1 MALTPLYVVRVI
13 ASVFQVVG
21 LILTA
26 FRIYFRLK
34 IGRFW
39 WEDAWAGISLLTG
52 SIWMVAQWTF
62 LLTDDLTSIVGSW
75 TYSIGFTCIITMVRM
90 SVLFS
95 ITRVIPESSRLRKF
109 THVCAAF
116 FAACWV
122 ILIIEKILQCADPS
136 WHYVPISSGKP
147 FCQVKLRI
155 YIFEFST
162 DCVAVLILVVLPLR
176 MLWKVRLP
184 RRQRRMILSIFASSI
199 VLAFGALF
207 HTLGQVLNVYIV
219 MIAGIN
225 VEIALSLIV
234 CNLLVVVTCT
244 YRFLLHD
251 DASSSGTDSTED
263 TSANDDDFTRPR
275 TTLHLTTIDLSMSS
289 DCQGTSGITR
299 SEISQSEI
307 LQSGISQSGISQS
320 GISQSGTSQSGWT
333 SQEA

>member
-1 MALTPLYVVRVI
+1 VT
-13 ASVFQVVG
+13 ASAFQVVG

-39 WEDAWAGISLLTG
+39 WEDAWAGISLLIG

-62 LLTDDLTSIVGSW
+62 LLTGEYGLTSIVGSW
-75 TYSIGFTCIITMVRM
+75 MYSIGFTCIITTVRL

-95 ITRVIPESSRLRKF
+95 ITRVISESSRLRKF

-122 ILIIEKILQCADPS
+122 ILIIEKIVQCVDPS
-136 WHYVPISSGKP
+136 WHAVPISSGKP
-147 FCQVKLRI
+147 FCQVKPRI

-199 VLAFGALF
+199 VIAFGALF
-207 HTLGQVLNVYIV
+207 HTLGQVLHVYIV

-263 TSANDDDFTRPR
+263 TSTDDDDFTRPR

-289 DCQGTSGITR
+289 GCQGTSGITR

-307 LQSGISQSGISQS
+307 LQSG
-320 GISQSGTSQSGWT
+320 TSQGGWT
-333 SQEA
+333 SQET